1 MKAENKTNKS
11 DYIELSRVPISSS
24 RDVVISKRLKGG
36 FTIGQ
41 QVLTKDENGEEK
53 VIFLKNAIP
62 VEDITF
68 LECFRDALDFAV
80 KSYDKDSDEGWD

>member
-53 VIFLKNAIP
+53 NISKGFSFSN
-62 VEDITF
+62 
-68 LECFRDALDFAV
+68 DFNV
-80 KSYDKDSDEGWD
+80 DKDNKIYITWIEV